1 MGSRAVRAVV
11 VVGVAAAFALA
22 WRHELF
28 LIVIVMPAAAVTL
41 SVHARN
47 IDRSHARRAAALALV
62 APTGVSDPAALERL
76 VAADLAAASL
86 GDSEI
91 IEGALALAE
100 ETIDDPWQRALACE
114 RLGAATYMLTGTPFT
129 GGTTGAAW
137 RRPWVRVSGV
147 MVVAGL
153 LVAIAATEHKALLV
167 PLALAFGTL
176 TFALSETRRAE
187 GLRSLLVRQTS
198 MDPANGQVVV
208 PDEAVRA
215 AIRSLVSNNP
225 RVRAAASSI
234 VEAWPGPEH
243 VVARCRLG
251 PEPAPRVR
259 ISRLDREIVACG
271 LAAVLFAALLEAL

>member
-1 MGSRAVRAVV
+1 MGSHAVRAVV

-28 LIVIVMPAAAVTL
+28 LIVIGMPAAAATL

-86 GDSEI
+86 GDPEI
-91 IEGALALAE
+91 IKGARALAE

-114 RLGAATYMLTGTPFT
+114 RLEAATYMLTGTPFT

-153 LVAIAATEHKALLV
+153 LVAIGATGHEALLV

-176 TFALSETRRAE
+176 TVVLSETRRAE

-208 PDEAVRA
+208 PDEAIRA

-234 VEAWPGPEH
+234 VEAWPGPER

-251 PEPAPRVR
+251 AEPAPRVR

-271 LAAVLFAALLEAL
+271 LAAVLLAALLEAL